1 MKKNT
6 TTKKSPKKAQ
16 TKEKNQ
22 IHRMA
27 AKQKL
32 TIGIDLGDQTSRYCI
47 FADEDDPVSEG
58 QLPTTKAGLDSLF
71 AKMPASRIAV
81 KWGRIRRG

>member
-16 TKEKNQ
+16 AKERSQ
-22 IHRMA
+22 IRRLA

-32 TIGIDLGDQTSRYCI
+32 TIGASC
-47 FADEDDPVSEG
+47 
-58 QLPTTKAGLDSLF
+58 LPLVGSL
-71 AKMPASRIAV
+71 PLQNWRLIT
-81 KWGRIRRG
+81 